1 MSTAKVGSQGRL
13 NRRGVPMYEFLSLE
27 DEFLRNSFLLN
38 PAQFKLLVFCH
49 FANQKRQAV
58 VIESSFDDVQASL
71 NLSID
76 DIKLGLLALNDS
88 HLIELYEI
96 LDQSF
101 RFKVK
106 ENSLLTRELPTEK
119 VQISQQPA
127 PEAAPA
133 AKTSPRAMPSLQLE
147 HLSFDLAEITKN
159 PKEHNAIALSL
170 CSRVIDRI
178 ENAVCKEKEKTV
190 LKALLSYM
198 KAEDLV
204 IHLRSIPMSESE
216 KFAAVMSRL
225 TEQNLRQVL

>member
-1 MSTAKVGSQGRL
+1 
-13 NRRGVPMYEFLSLE
+13 MYEFLSLE

-58 VIESSFDDVQASL
+58 VIESSFEDVQASL

-76 DIKLGLLALNDS
+76 DIKLGLLALNDA

-96 LDQSF
+96 LEQSF

-106 ENSLLTRELPTEK
+106 ESSLLTRELPEELPEVK
-119 VQISQQPA
+119 PSESQPQQPSGS
-127 PEAAPA
+127 PA
-133 AKTSPRAMPSLQLE
+133 RTSPRAMPSLQLE

-159 PKEHNAIALSL
+159 PKDHNAIALSL

-178 ENAVCKEKEKTV
+178 ENASNKEKEKKV

-204 IHLRSIPMSESE
+204 IHLRSIPMTEPE